1 MPQRIEVLLENIERD
16 ALGLDSCHKS
26 SLTIKASNLNNVVTR
41 PMPDGRGQNLR
52 LHPDVLASAERTLS
66 RSFELIRF
74 IEAPKCVG
82 MGQAPFVPTAS
93 ANAEAGTSA
102 MQSIVSPSTSAIAGT
117 SGGAKRVRI
126 KTGAV
131 IEEVDLARSSL
142 NVMLRGI
149 DAYGDDDETS
159 SIAIAMAVGG
169 SMARVGTTNR
179 L

>member
-16 ALGLDSCHKS
+16 ALGLDSCHNS
-26 SLTIKASNLNNVVTR
+26 SSTIKASNFSSAVTR
-41 PMPDGRGQNLR
+41 PLPDGHGQNLR

-82 MGQAPFVPTAS
+82 MGQAPFVPTA
-93 ANAEAGTSA
+93 NEAGPSVV
-102 MQSIVSPSTSAIAGT
+102 QSIVSPSTSAIAGT

-149 DAYGDDDETS
+149 DAYGDDETS

-169 SMARVGTTNR
+169 SMAARVGTTNR

>member
-1 MPQRIEVLLENIERD
+1 MPQRIEALLENIERD
-16 ALGLDSCHKS
+16 ALGLDSCHNS
-26 SLTIKASNLNNVVTR
+26 SSTIKASNFSSAVTR
-41 PMPDGRGQNLR
+41 PMPDGRGQNVR

-82 MGQAPFVPTAS
+82 MGQAPFVPTAN
-93 ANAEAGTSA
+93 ANEAGPSA
-102 MQSIVSPSTSAIAGT
+102 GIVSPSTSAIAGT

-149 DAYGDDDETS
+149 DAYGDDETS

-169 SMARVGTTNR
+169 SMAARVGTTNR